1 MNYTLKDLKS
11 YSATAENPD
20 AVSGQGGKENH
31 GRKGCPC
38 IEPLEVGSTK
48 VLLHKYG
55 SGTIRKIWCTIPP
68 NHPEHLRNLILRMYW
83 DGQKNPSVEVPIGD
97 FFGIAHGRQRNMVT
111 PYVGM
116 QDAKGFNCFIP
127 MPFKKEVQISIEN
140 DSDVDVDMFFYQIDF
155 TLGDRHD
162 ENTGFF
168 HAQFRRENPCEI
180 KKDYTILDGV
190 KGRGVYIG
198 TVLGIRNLYYDHL
211 QEWWGEGEIKY
222 YLDDDTKFPTICGT
236 GLEDYIG
243 GGWGTNE
250 IGTPYQG
257 APLLDDEQGF
267 YSLYR
272 FHHFDPIYFQ
282 DSIRVTV
289 QQLGSGERKWAEAFY
304 GDNGGY
310 YKAAGCAED
319 SHLCLF
325 ERSDDYCSV
334 AYWYQELPT
343 NPFPELPDR
352 KKRMEGI

>member
-38 IEPLEVGSTK
+38 IEPLEAGSTK

-180 KKDYTILDGV
+180 KKDYS
-190 KGRGVYIG
+190 R
-198 TVLGIRNLYYDHL
+198 
-211 QEWWGEGEIKY
+211 WGKR
-222 YLDDDTKFPTICGT
+222 T
-236 GLEDYIG
+236 
-243 GGWGTNE
+243 W
-250 IGTPYQG
+250 
-257 APLLDDEQGF
+257 
-267 YSLYR
+267 SLYWHSSWNSQ
-272 FHHFDPIYFQ
+272 FI
-282 DSIRVTV
+282 
-289 QQLGSGERKWAEAFY
+289 L
-304 GDNGGY
+304 
-310 YKAAGCAED
+310 
-319 SHLCLF
+319 
-325 ERSDDYCSV
+325 
-334 AYWYQELPT
+334 
-343 NPFPELPDR
+343 
-352 KKRMEGI
+352 

>member
-38 IEPLEVGSTK
+38 IEPLEAGSTK

-211 QEWWGEGEIKY
+211 QEWWGEGEIKFFM
-222 YLDDDTKFPTICGT
+222 DGDKKFPTICGT
-236 GLEDYIG
+236 GTEDYFCGSYNFDRG
-243 GGWGTNE
+243 GQYKE
-250 IGTPYQG
+250 FCTPYAGLHQVIRPDG
-257 APLLDDEQGF
+257 TYNSQQRFG
-267 YSLYR
+267 LYR
-272 FHHFDPIYFQ
+272 WHITDPIRFEKDLKVTIQ
-282 DSIRVTV
+282 D
-289 QQLGSGERKWAEAFY
+289 LGWRA
-304 GDNGGY
+304 GGRY
-310 YKAAGCAED
+310 LPQK
-319 SHLCLF
+319 
-325 ERSDDYCSV
+325 SDIASV
-334 AYWYQELPT
+334 AFWYQAEPH
-343 NPFPELPDR
+343 NKFPEMVSWEEL
-352 KKRMEGI
+352 EVN

>member
-1 MNYTLKDLKS
+1 
-11 YSATAENPD
+11 
-20 AVSGQGGKENH
+20 
-31 GRKGCPC
+31 
-38 IEPLEVGSTK
+38 
-48 VLLHKYG
+48 
-55 SGTIRKIWCTIPP
+55 
-68 NHPEHLRNLILRMYW
+68 
-83 DGQKNPSVEVPIGD
+83 
-97 FFGIAHGRQRNMVT
+97 
-111 PYVGM
+111 
-116 QDAKGFNCFIP
+116 